1 MSDSRNHL
9 SLPQPASPDPSLA
22 DAVTVPRD
30 AGMTRRLADTGA
42 RWLSAIGRLIAAHG
56 NLCVAVLLTF
66 VFYYPS
72 IRNGAQDAGYLYTGD
87 VLGYYLPALIKTHSI
102 IGGGNF
108 DALDFSLFDGS
119 SDFFLSP
126 NFFATH
132 PLVALFCLVWPV
144 SDLSLGTHRFFLV
157 VLFAVHTLAACY
169 FTLRL
174 ARQYFGLHL
183 PSAILAAVVFAFNMY
198 MVGATGQPPFL
209 FSVSVLPWITCT
221 SLDYARDPSWRRLLL
236 AILPVTLA
244 FLGGYP
250 PLGAACVGVS
260 LLFVLLRLWLD
271 DSDTADRRLSDC
283 VLSVLPYAA
292 ALTLVAPLLYAMTS
306 FHGETTG
313 SGSDGIHYSAHQL
326 AASPQTI
333 YGGLSAYCRVPGAVH
348 EFLPIWGVVPLLI
361 IAMFLASRQ
370 RLDRMSSRIMIAMAA
385 IYSVSLLSIYGD
397 FSVVAD
403 MVYYFVPKIGRMHIY
418 QRFLL
423 ISQFAF
429 AIMLALMVQ
438 SLARGPVPR
447 ARTALVALF
456 VLTMASGIV
465 TARYPA
471 VAETLGINQH
481 FTVELLS
488 GCFLAAAML
497 APHRVVLP
505 VAAAILACLP
515 AFDRMYDRSHY
526 GNSLAMAQTRQPLAL
541 DAGLKRNIATFFASN
556 SKKDR
561 VKYVD
566 ITPLWSPKGVET
578 FPKVFPYYVLDDV
591 SLTSYGGFTFYLSA
605 RADYMKH
612 APVQGATVAV
622 QPDWDLLES
631 SGADFVI
638 ARDEDL
644 KSTALRA
651 RLGISDG
658 SGGLALPGGA
668 RIHPI
673 RFAGNG
679 ATGKAG
685 DAKSDNGWF
694 RVIPASAAVDKERTN
709 LAVGKPARQSS
720 TADGPASRAV
730 DGKTNGV
737 HSQGDIT
744 HTGNEPNSWLEI
756 DLGASQAIGSVRIWG
771 RTDCCQDRLSDF
783 WLFISET
790 PFPDNATATD
800 LRAQTGVHAFPGMT
814 PMPATTIPTEGAVGR
829 YVRIQ
834 LGGKVSPVG
843 NFMSIAECEVFSPG
857 DSDVASPVKG
867 AGSPRIVAFE
877 TNDANRISVSV
888 DTPEPALVQY
898 LLWPNPRASF
908 YVDGRRITPTLH
920 DGLAAIAVPSGS
932 HTIEMRYRHWPLRLF
947 WLVYAAFGIAL
958 AAVALPSRWSQASVA
973 VFGKRFGRTLP
984 VDTAVYPVT
993 AALASAVCLDQPFPG
1008 PDGPSAP

>member
-1 MSDSRNHL
+1 MSDGRERLPTEGRPAPESGTDDTGSAQRNTGVMRRV
-9 SLPQPASPDPSLA
+9 A
-22 DAVTVPRD
+22 DAV
-30 AGMTRRLADTGA
+30 ACRLAG
-42 RWLSAIGRLIAAHG
+42 IGRCIAAYD
-56 NLCVAVLLTF
+56 NVCVALLLTLI
-66 VFYYPS
+66 FYYPS
-72 IRNGAQDAGYLYTGD
+72 LRHGGQDAGYLYTGD
-87 VLGYYLPALIKTHSI
+87 VLGYYLPALIKTHAI

-132 PLVALFCLVWPV
+132 PLVALFCLLWPT

-157 VLFAVHTLAACY
+157 VLFAAHTLAACY

-174 ARQYFGLHL
+174 ARLYFGLHL
-183 PSAILAAVVFAFNMY
+183 PSATLAAVMFAFNMY
-198 MVGATGQPPFL
+198 VVGATGQPPFL
-209 FSVSVLPWITCT
+209 FSVSVLPWIACA

-236 AILPVTLA
+236 AMLPVTLA

-250 PLGAACVGVS
+250 PLGAACVGAS
-260 LLFVLLRLWLD
+260 FLFVLLRLWLVG
-271 DSDTADRRLSDC
+271 SEPTDRRLSNC
-283 VLSVLPYAA
+283 VLAALPYAA
-292 ALTLVAPLLYAMTS
+292 AVALVAPLMYAIS
-306 FHGETTG
+306 AFHAETTA

-348 EFLPIWGVVPLLI
+348 EFIPIWGVVPLLI

-370 RLDRMSSRIMIAMAA
+370 RLDRASSRIIIAMAA
-385 IYSVSLLSIYGD
+385 IYSVSLLCIYGD

-423 ISQFAF
+423 LSQLAF

-447 ARTALVALF
+447 ARTALVVLF

-465 TARYPA
+465 VARYPA
-471 VAETLGINQH
+471 VAETLGTSQH

-497 APHRVVLP
+497 APNRVVLP
-505 VAAAILACLP
+505 IAAAILACLP
-515 AFDRMYDRSHY
+515 SFDRMYDRSHY
-526 GNSLAMAQTRQPLAL
+526 GNTLAMAQTRQPLAL
-541 DAGLKRNIATFFASN
+541 DEGLKHNIATYFAST

-566 ITPLWSPKGVET
+566 ITPMWGPKGVET
-578 FPKVFPYYVLDDV
+578 FPKVFPYFVLDDV
-591 SLTSYGGFTFYLSA
+591 SLTSYGGFTFYLSS
-605 RADYMKH
+605 RAEYMKH
-612 APVQGATVAV
+612 ATVQASTVAV
-622 QPDWDLLES
+622 QPDWDLLEA
-631 SGADFVI
+631 SGADFVV

-644 KSTALRA
+644 KSDALRA

-658 SGGLALPGGA
+658 SGSLALPGGA

-673 RFAGNG
+673 RFAGTG
-679 ATGKAG
+679 AIRQAG
-685 DAKSDNGWF
+685 DAHTDNGWF
-694 RVIPASAAVDKERTN
+694 RVTPASAAVHQERAN
-709 LAVGKPARQSS
+709 LAVGRPARQSS

-730 DGKTNGV
+730 DGNTDGV
-737 HSQGDIT
+737 HAQDGVT
-744 HTGNEPNSWLEI
+744 HTGNEPHAWLEV
-756 DLGASQAIGSVRIWG
+756 DLGDSQPIGSVRIWG
-771 RTDCCQDRLSDF
+771 RTDCCQDRLTDF

-790 PFPDNATATD
+790 PFPDNATATE
-800 LRAQTGVHAFPGMT
+800 LRGRAGVHAFTGMT
-814 PMPATTIPTEGAVGR
+814 PKPSTTIPTGGVVGR

-834 LGGKVSPVG
+834 LGGTVSPVG
-843 NFMSIAECEVFSPG
+843 NFLSLAECEVFSPG
-857 DSDVASPVKG
+857 DSDVASPANG
-867 AGSPRIVAFE
+867 TGSPRIVAFE
-877 TNDANRISVSV
+877 TNDANRVSVIV

-908 YVDGRRITPTLH
+908 YVDGRRIKPTPL
-920 DGLAAIAVPSGS
+920 DGLAAIAVPSGR

-947 WLVYAAFGIAL
+947 WLAYAAYGIGL
-958 AAVALPSRWSQASVA
+958 AAVGMPSWWFHASAAL
-973 VFGKRFGRTLP
+973 FGTIRGRPLP
-984 VDTAVYPVT
+984 VDNPVYPVT
-993 AALASAVCLDQPFPG
+993 AALASAACLDQRLPG

>member
-1 MSDSRNHL
+1 MSDNRNHL
-9 SLPQPASPDPSLA
+9 SLPQSASPDPSLA

-87 VLGYYLPALIKTHSI
+87 VLGYYLPALIKTHAI

-132 PLVALFCLVWPV
+132 PLVALFCLLWPA
-144 SDLSLGTHRFFLV
+144 SDLSLGTHRVFLV
-157 VLFAVHTLAACY
+157 ALLAVHTLAACY

-174 ARQYFGLHL
+174 ARRYFGLHL

-209 FSVSVLPWITCT
+209 LSVSVLPWITCAC
-221 SLDYARDPSWRRLLL
+221 LDYARDPSWRRLLL

-260 LLFVLLRLWLD
+260 LLFVLLRLWLA
-271 DSDTADRRLSDC
+271 DSDTADRRLSD
-283 VLSVLPYAA
+283 SVLAVVPYAA
-292 ALTLVAPLLYAMTS
+292 AGMLVAPLLYAMTS
-306 FHGETTG
+306 FHAETTG
-313 SGSDGIHYSAHQL
+313 ASSVGIHYSAHDR
-326 AASPQTI
+326 AASPGTI
-333 YGGLSAYCRVPGAVH
+333 YGGLSAYWKVLGIVH
-348 EFLPIWGVVPLLI
+348 EFLPIWGIVPLLI
-361 IAMFLASRQ
+361 IAMFIGSRQ
-370 RLDRMSSRIMIAMAA
+370 RLDRLSSRIVIAMAA
-385 IYSVSLLSIYGD
+385 IYCVSLLAIYGD
-397 FSVVAD
+397 YSVVAD

-418 QRFLL
+418 QRFLML
-423 ISQFAF
+423 SQLAF

-438 SLARGPVPR
+438 SLARGPIPR
-447 ARTALVALF
+447 ARTALAILF

-465 TARYPA
+465 SERYPDIA
-471 VAETLGINQH
+471 KTIGIGQH
-481 FTVELLS
+481 VTVELLS

-497 APHRVVLP
+497 SPQRIILP
-505 VAAAILACLP
+505 VTAAVLACLP
-515 AFDRMYDRSHY
+515 AVDRMYDWSH
-526 GNSLAMAQTRQPLAL
+526 GRHTLAISQTYKPLAL
-541 DAGLKRNIATFFASN
+541 DDEVKRSITGFFRSH
-556 SKKDR
+556 SKKER
-561 VKYVD
+561 IKYVD
-566 ITPLWSPKGVET
+566 ITPMWGPGGIET
-578 FPKVFPYYVLDDV
+578 FPKSFPYYVLDDV
-591 SLTSYGGFTFYLSA
+591 SLTSFGGFTFYLSA
-605 RADYMKH
+605 RADFMQH
-612 APVQGATVAV
+612 APVWGKAVAV
-622 QPDWDLLES
+622 QPEWDLLEK
-631 SGADFVI
+631 SGVDFVV

-644 KSTALRA
+644 ANAALRK
-651 RLGISDG
+651 RLGIGDG
-658 SGGLALPGGA
+658 SDSLSLPGGA
-668 RIHPI
+668 RIHPV
-673 RFAGNG
+673 RL
-679 ATGKAG
+679 AG
-685 DAKSDNGWF
+685 DTPAAQAGTAEADNGWF
-694 RVIPASAAVDKERTN
+694 RVFSEAAVEIPDRVN
-709 LAVGKPARQSS
+709 LAAGKPARQSS

-737 HSQGDIT
+737 HSQGDVT
-744 HTGNEPNSWLEI
+744 HTGNEPNAWLEI

-783 WLFISET
+783 WLLISET
-790 PFPDNATATD
+790 PFPDNATATE
-800 LRAQTGVHAFPGMT
+800 LRERAGVRAFPGMT

-834 LGGKVSPVG
+834 LGGTVSPVG

-857 DSDVASPVKG
+857 DSDAASPANG
-867 AGSPRIVAFE
+867 TGTPRIVAFE

-920 DGLAAIAVPSGS
+920 DGLAAITVPSGR

-947 WLVYAAFGIAL
+947 WLVYAAYGIAL
-958 AAVALPSRWSQASVA
+958 AAVALPAWWSQASGA
-973 VFGKRFGRTLP
+973 FFGKFFSRPLP
-984 VDTAVYPVT
+984 VEAPVYPVT
-993 AALASAVCLDQPFPG
+993 AALASAVCLDQPLPR
-1008 PDGPSAP
+1008 PDGASAP